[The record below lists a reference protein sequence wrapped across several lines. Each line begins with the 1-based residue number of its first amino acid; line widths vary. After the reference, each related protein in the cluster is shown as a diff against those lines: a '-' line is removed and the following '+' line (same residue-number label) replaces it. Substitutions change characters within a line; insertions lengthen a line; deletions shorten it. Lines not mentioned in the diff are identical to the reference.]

1 MVDEEKVLCRSLPAK
16 DEICR
21 RPVVIQVPP
30 QAGVTMIHVQP
41 WSTLFSTKDGSSLDL
56 HVLFLQDLFKRN
68 STLIIGLILNHYF
81 F

>member
-16 DEICR
+16 DDEICR

-30 QAGVTMIHVQP
+30 RVTMIHVLP

>member
-16 DEICR
+16 DDEICR

-30 QAGVTMIHVQP
+30 GVTMIHVQP

>member
-16 DEICR
+16 DDEICR
-21 RPVVIQVPP
+21 RPVVIQVSP
-30 QAGVTMIHVQP
+30 VQP